1 MTYITNWLRR
11 CLKDMVPQG
20 KLLSFSLISL
30 ESHFIIRVRLREKFV
45 NHISR
50 KLSSEE
56 IEEVAEEGWSE
67 V

>member
-1 MTYITNWLRR
+1 
-11 CLKDMVPQG
+11 MVPQG